1 MLSFGGSDFYH
12 IISTLLVQ
20 GWCCF
25 PFEFCRWGPWFLSGW
40 RWSSWFATG
49 PASQAAPLSM
59 GLIYSPVWD
68 PEKWEPSL
76 LSEIEYLSLGLCF
89 KIWNWCSLV
98 AQQGTTPVTAVA
110 WVAIAMLWVQS
121 QAWERH
127 TMPWAC
133 PHPQQKKNI
142 YFAIC
147 LKLTNFVSRLYFSKI
162 KKKKKKKRFG
172 ALFCP
177 SELYVSIPQSN
188 FSWMHFALN
197 LKYAFDAFYLIRH
210 RHRTTFI
217 I

>member
-1 MLSFGGSDFYH
+1 M
-12 IISTLLVQ
+12 
-20 GWCCF
+20 
-25 PFEFCRWGPWFLSGW
+25 
-40 RWSSWFATG
+40 
-49 PASQAAPLSM
+49 
-59 GLIYSPVWD
+59 
-68 PEKWEPSL
+68 
-76 LSEIEYLSLGLCF
+76 
-89 KIWNWCSLV
+89 

-147 LKLTNFVSRLYFSKI
+147 LKLTNFVSLLYFSKI
-162 KKKKKKKRFG
+162 KKKRKKDLGLYF
-172 ALFCP
+172 AP